1 MAAIDYS
8 KESWNTIDARRIRN
22 ELAERNANLT
32 IEEVWEKEDEARRR
46 MEARGFV
53 IPTRDPRT
61 EPRNG

>member
-8 KESWNTIDARRIRN
+8 KESWNTKDVRRIRE
-22 ELAERNANLT
+22 ELGRRNANLT
-32 IEEVWEKEDEARRR
+32 IEEVWEIEREVRRR